1 MAVLAGIFGG
11 SQEQSQDSDKLLHL
25 YWNRAELKKEFAS
38 LRNEQYRLRDQVKQQ
53 QGETARVQQQLE
65 QLENLLIDPEWA
77 RNVLVY
83 YQLRGFA
90 DRCERK
96 ITRFAEQL
104 KQQREQKQHNRVLV
118 AWNDERT
125 RESRVIELEI
135 LETRNTVMEL
145 EDRLQH
151 EQSRLMAMSGFLKIF
166 RRRAVNAQLDK
177 LRDEIALREQQ
188 ELELK
193 DALEQIRNRRPPEN
207 QGLDIPTKRSINYM
221 ILAYAQQLYLH
232 YFEDNLVNLAKEAG
246 DKSVGAV
253 NYGGKADCDDILE
266 KLAKRREEVGPI
278 DITTNTLQQRAKLIA
293 EKAGFRRDND
303 VVPVPATVATVFDI
317 SRNGVIYKIDANLL
331 GENYFGLAKVLSR

>member
-221 ILAYAQQLYLH
+221 ILAYAQQLYL
-232 YFEDNLVNLAKEAG
+232 YCGDDEFAGMVKEASE
-246 DKSVGAV
+246 KRPGAIR
-253 NYGGKADCDDILE
+253 YGSSLDCDELLNRVQRQVRSME
-266 KLAKRREEVGPI
+266 QTGEVAAVLQKRA
-278 DITTNTLQQRAKLIA
+278 QLIG
-293 EKAGFRRDND
+293 EKARFRADD
-303 VVPVPATVATVFDI
+303 DAVPVATSVAVIYDVRPDGSVAT
-317 SRNGVIYKIDANLL
+317 SAGNLL
-331 GENYFGLAKVLSR
+331 GENYWGLARYLSR